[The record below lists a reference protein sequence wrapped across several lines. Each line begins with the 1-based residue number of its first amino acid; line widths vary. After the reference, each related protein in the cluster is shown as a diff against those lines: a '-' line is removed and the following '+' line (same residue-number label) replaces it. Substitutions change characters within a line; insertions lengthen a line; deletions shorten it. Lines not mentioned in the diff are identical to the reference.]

1 MCLSGPGRKRPC
13 LTAASN
19 HRNDQKNPEVVAPRP
34 QGKEPAWPPAAY
46 LHPLTHPLS
55 PQQLNQEPLSP
66 SPNNPHRT
74 TGPRELNKESR
85 GAQGTGPNL
94 PSGATA
100 TPTRRPTGSRLS
112 PRSHLVALARSV
124 LTASLQGMRHSCK

>member
-1 MCLSGPGRKRPC
+1 MCLSGPGRKGPC

-46 LHPLTHPLS
+46 LHPLTHHPLS

-74 TGPRELNKESR
+74 TGHCELNKESR
-85 GAQGTGPNL
+85 GPRGQGQTCPPEPRPL
-94 PSGATA
+94 PPADPLVPGSLPEATWLPCGL
-100 TPTRRPTGSRLS
+100 TSRKETL
-112 PRSHLVALARSV
+112 
-124 LTASLQGMRHSCK
+124 M